1 MHLLSPTGPV
11 TTCTG
16 EAVETATERGADA
29 SANVMAVDCIPCL
42 RQALVETFRER
53 DALAA
58 EVARMRQA
66 MANAL
71 AAIQGGR

>member
-42 RQALVETFRER
+42 RQALVERLRER
-53 DALAA
+53 DALEQGIAD
-58 EVARMRQA
+58 
-66 MANAL
+66 AL
-71 AAIQGGR
+71 ATLQGGR